1 MHRLKGS
8 RLARML
14 WIIPLLLA
22 LAACGGGGGSKSSGS
37 DSGGSASTGSS
48 SSGGDAASSSG
59 GSGGESSTG
68 SSASSGEEEK
78 KKPRVAFVYIG
89 TPGDGGW
96 TYEHDQGRKHMEEVH
111 GITATVVENVPES
124 ADAER
129 IIEELAQ
136 NHDIIFTTSFGY
148 MDQTLA
154 VAQRYPEVKFHHVS
168 GYKTH
173 DNMTNYFGKN
183 YEASYLAG
191 IAAGK
196 MTKKNVIGY
205 VGAFPIPEVIYNIN
219 AFKLGIE
226 SVNPD
231 AVVHVVWSNT
241 WYDPTVERQAAI
253 SLLDLGADVLLA
265 YQDSPA
271 TIQAAAERGAL
282 AGGNGSD
289 MTRFAPEA
297 YLTNPTWHWG
307 PYYAKVVQD
316 WIDGTWTNE
325 PYVGS
330 MKDGMVGLAPLGPS
344 IPDDVKQLVESAK
357 QQIINGEIDIFKG
370 PLVDQNGNVRV
381 EEGKVLTHDEV
392 LQMNWFLKGIEG
404 TIPQ

>member
-1 MHRLKGS
+1 
-8 RLARML
+8 ML
-14 WIIPLLLA
+14 WIIPLLVV
-22 LAACGGGGGSKSSGS
+22 LAACG
-37 DSGGSASTGSS
+37 
-48 SSGGDAASSSG
+48 SG
-59 GSGGESSTG
+59 GSGGNSGGPASTG
-68 SSASSGEEEK
+68 SPSSGESGGGDSAAAPGEEASG
-78 KKPRVAFVYIG
+78 KPSVAFVYIG

-96 TYEHDQGRKHMEEVH
+96 TYEHDQGRKYMEEVH
-111 GITATVVENVPES
+111 GIKATVVENVPES

-136 NHDIIFTTSFGY
+136 NHDIVITTSFGY
-148 MDQTLA
+148 MDQTLS
-154 VAQRYPEVKFHHVS
+154 VAQRYPDVVFLHCG
-168 GYKTH
+168 GYKTA

-183 YEASYLAG
+183 YEASYLTG

-196 MTKKNVIGY
+196 MTKSNIIGY

-282 AGGNGSD
+282 AGGNDSD

-297 YLTNPTWHWG
+297 YLTNPTWNWG
-307 PYYAKVVQD
+307 PYYAQAVQEVM
-316 WIDGTWTNE
+316 DGTWTNE
-325 PYVGS
+325 PVSGS
-330 MKDGMVGLAPLGPS
+330 MGDGMVGLAPLGPS
-344 IPDDVKQLVESAK
+344 IPDDVKELVESAK
-357 QQIINGEIDIFKG
+357 EQILNGAFDVFKG
-370 PLVDQNGNVRV
+370 PLVDQEGTLRV
-381 EEGKVLTHDEV
+381 EEGRVLTLEEI
-392 LQMNWFLKGIEG
+392 LEMNWFLKGIEG
-404 TIPQ
+404 KIPQ

>member
-1 MHRLKGS
+1 
-8 RLARML
+8 ML
-14 WIIPLLLA
+14 WIIPLVIA
-22 LAACGGGGGSKSSGS
+22 LAACGNGGGGGGVSGGNSGGSPSAGASSSGETGGS
-37 DSGGSASTGSS
+37 DSGGA
-48 SSGGDAASSSG
+48 
-59 GSGGESSTG
+59 SGGET
-68 SSASSGEEEK
+68 AE
-78 KKPRVAFVYIG
+78 KPRVAFVYIG

-96 TYEHDQGRKHMEEVH
+96 TYEHDQGRKYMEEAH
-111 GITATVVENVPES
+111 GIKATIVENVPES

-148 MDQTLA
+148 MDQTLS
-154 VAQRYPEVKFHHVS
+154 VAQRYPDVKFHHVS
-168 GYKTH
+168 GYKTA

-196 MTKKNVIGY
+196 MTKTGIIGY

-282 AGGNGSD
+282 AGGNDSD

-297 YLTNPTWHWG
+297 YLTNPTWNWG

-316 WIDGTWTNE
+316 YMDGTWTNE

-330 MKDGMVGLAPLGPS
+330 MRDEMVGLAPLGPS
-344 IPDDVKQLVESAK
+344 IPDDVKALVESAK
-357 QQIINGEIDIFKG
+357 EQIVSGGFEVFKG
-370 PLVDQNGNVRV
+370 PLVDQEGNVRV
-381 EEGKVLTHDEV
+381 GEGQALTHAEV
-392 LQMNWFLKGIEG
+392 LEMNWFLKGIEG
-404 TIPQ
+404 KIPQ

>member
-1 MHRLKGS
+1 MKTKKAS
-8 RLARML
+8 RPARML

-22 LAACGGGGGSKSSGS
+22 LAACGGGGSGGGGSSGP
-37 DSGGSASTGSS
+37 DPGGSASTGSS
-48 SSGGDAASSSG
+48 SPGVAA
-59 GSGGESSTG
+59 GSGGEE
-68 SSASSGEEEK
+68 SAAPSGGEEK

-96 TYEHDQGRKHMEEVH
+96 TYEHDQGRKQMEEAH

-196 MTKKNVIGY
+196 MTKTGIIGY

-282 AGGNGSD
+282 AGGNDSD

-307 PYYAKVVQD
+307 TYYEKVVQD

-330 MKDGMVGLAPLGPS
+330 MRDGMVGLAPLGPS
-344 IPDDVKQLVESAK
+344 IPDDVKALVESAK
-357 QQIINGEIDIFKG
+357 EKIISGEFDVFKG
-370 PLVDQNGNVRV
+370 PLVDQEGNVRV
-381 EEGKVLTHDEV
+381 AEGQVMTHAEV
-392 LQMNWFLKGIEG
+392 LEMNWFLKGIEG
-404 TIPQ
+404 KIPQ

>member
-1 MHRLKGS
+1 MKRLSAS
-8 RLARML
+8 RLACML
-14 WIIPLLLA
+14 WIVPLLLA
-22 LAACGGGGGSKSSGS
+22 LAACGGGGGKGSGSGSS
-37 DSGGSASTGSS
+37 DSGP
-48 SSGGDAASSSG
+48 SSG
-59 GSGGESSTG
+59 GSSTAG
-68 SSASSGEEEK
+68 SSAGGSDGGDTAASSGEEA
-78 KKPRVAFVYIG
+78 KPKVAFVYIG

-96 TYEHDQGRKHMEEVH
+96 TYEHDQGRKYMEETH

-154 VAQRYPEVKFHHVS
+154 VAQRYPDVKFHHVS

-282 AGGNGSD
+282 AGGNDSD

-297 YLTNPTWHWG
+297 YLTNPTWNWG
-307 PYYAKVVQD
+307 PYYAQAVQEVM
-316 WIDGTWTNE
+316 DGTWTNE
-325 PYVGS
+325 PVSGS
-330 MKDGMVGLAPLGPS
+330 MGDGMVGLAPLGPS
-344 IPDDVKQLVESAK
+344 IPDDVKELVESAK
-357 QQIINGEIDIFKG
+357 EQILNGAFDVFKG
-370 PLVDQNGNVRV
+370 PLVDQEGTLRV
-381 EEGKVLTHDEV
+381 EEGRVLTLEEI
-392 LQMNWFLKGIEG
+392 LEMNWFLKGIEG
-404 TIPQ
+404 KIPQ